1 MFLIVLNIF
10 VALEGSDFKT
20 TKIFS
25 VLEII
30 VIIAI
35 IVAIGSELFATIWKI
50 TEMIIEKLKERSLK
64 RKQDANDKLAK
75 MSKAATCDIVD
86 EPVQKNMTSNK
97 LEMLDTKT
105 IKIKEEDQ
113 LIDQIKADTLALDEF
128 EDNVQVNVKRPQAQ
142 DNSLNKKNSIKELSD
157 PHILNQDHI
166 ELQVLEER
174 PVSDI

>member
-1 MFLIVLNIF
+1 VFLIVLNIF

-25 VLEII
+25 VLEIV

-64 RKQDANDKLAK
+64 RKQDTNDKLAK

-86 EPVQKNMTSNK
+86 EPV
-97 LEMLDTKT
+97 
-105 IKIKEEDQ
+105 
-113 LIDQIKADTLALDEF
+113 
-128 EDNVQVNVKRPQAQ
+128 
-142 DNSLNKKNSIKELSD
+142 
-157 PHILNQDHI
+157 
-166 ELQVLEER
+166 
-174 PVSDI
+174 